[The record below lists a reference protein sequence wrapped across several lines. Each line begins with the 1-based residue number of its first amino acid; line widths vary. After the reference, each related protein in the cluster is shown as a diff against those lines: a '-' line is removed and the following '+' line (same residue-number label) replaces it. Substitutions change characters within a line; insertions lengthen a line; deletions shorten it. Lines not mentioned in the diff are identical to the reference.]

1 MSESP
6 QTRMMFS
13 TDIAVLIEDIYRH
26 ILQKIFCAVL
36 ITF

>member
-1 MSESP
+1 MSVSP
-6 QTRMMFS
+6 QTLMIFS
-13 TDIAVLIEDIYRH
+13 TDMAVLIEEIYRH